1 MPELPEVEVAARA
14 LRRWLVGAP
23 IARVRTKRS
32 NVVASRLGTLRGQ
45 TCSAVERRG
54 KWLRISFDTTTLFSH
69 LGMTGKWVERAP
81 TDRALAHEHAV
92 FTLAERS
99 VRYVDPRAFGRL
111 VLAKREL
118 PAWTALGPDP
128 LLDGVDPARLR
139 GRRAIKD
146 VLLDQS
152 VLAGIGNIQATE
164 ALFHA
169 RIHPERAANELSDAE
184 RAALADGIGWTLQ
197 RTLALE
203 DGTEITYLGEKGSE
217 NPFVVY
223 GRAGEPCPSCRRALE
238 RIVQAGR
245 TTTFCARCQPRRR

>member
-23 IARVRTKRS
+23 IERVRTRRS
-32 NVVASRLGTLRGQ
+32 PVVASRLGVLRGQ
-45 TCSAVERRG
+45 TCEGVERRG
-54 KWLRISFDTTTLFSH
+54 KWLRISFGATSLFSH
-69 LGMTGKWVERAP
+69 LGMTGKWIERGAIEP
-81 TDRALAHEHAV
+81 TLAHQHAA
-92 FTLAERS
+92 FTLGART

-111 VLAKREL
+111 VLSRREP

-128 LLDGVDPARLR
+128 LHDGVDPARLR

-169 RIHPERAANELSDAE
+169 RLHPERAADELSDAE
-184 RAALADGIGWTLQ
+184 RAALAEAIAWTLQ

-203 DGTEITYLGEKGSE
+203 DGTEITYLGEKDSE

-245 TTTFCARCQPRRR
+245 TTTFCGRCQRRR